1 MARSQQPLSGK
12 EAAKNSESRE
22 KIIRAAFKEF
32 GEHGYEGAS
41 TNQICLAAGIS
52 KGLLYHYF
60 GSKEKLFLSVC
71 DCCIRDIEE
80 ELIGLMEGRTAVDL
94 NALSIFYRKQ
104 ADFFLEHP
112 NHYHILSQIV
122 NSSSESI
129 AAYAEEKNNRYR
141 EQASIALRLFLSRS
155 PIRSG
160 VDKELAL
167 ELMLKIVENL
177 QRRYMDSIRQQ
188 HISMQLA
195 QQLME
200 HQLMASMDIVLHWI
214 LDSDQRKGLAENEL

>member
-71 DCCIRDIEE
+71 DCCIQDIEE
-80 ELIGLMEGRTAVDL
+80 ELIGLME
-94 NALSIFYRKQ
+94 
-104 ADFFLEHP
+104 
-112 NHYHILSQIV
+112 
-122 NSSSESI
+122 
-129 AAYAEEKNNRYR
+129 NN
-141 EQASIALRLFLSRS
+141 IALF
-155 PIRSG
+155 
-160 VDKELAL
+160 
-167 ELMLKIVENL
+167 
-177 QRRYMDSIRQQ
+177 
-188 HISMQLA
+188 
-195 QQLME
+195 
-200 HQLMASMDIVLHWI
+200 
-214 LDSDQRKGLAENEL
+214 

>member
-104 ADFFLEHP
+104 AAVGRGKLRAYRCPDNGDVHRHGDSGYSGGNLRR
-112 NHYHILSQIV
+112 LS
-122 NSSSESI
+122 
-129 AAYAEEKNNRYR
+129 
-141 EQASIALRLFLSRS
+141 
-155 PIRSG
+155 G
-160 VDKELAL
+160 
-167 ELMLKIVENL
+167 
-177 QRRYMDSIRQQ
+177 
-188 HISMQLA
+188 
-195 QQLME
+195 
-200 HQLMASMDIVLHWI
+200 
-214 LDSDQRKGLAENEL
+214 AENPPEL